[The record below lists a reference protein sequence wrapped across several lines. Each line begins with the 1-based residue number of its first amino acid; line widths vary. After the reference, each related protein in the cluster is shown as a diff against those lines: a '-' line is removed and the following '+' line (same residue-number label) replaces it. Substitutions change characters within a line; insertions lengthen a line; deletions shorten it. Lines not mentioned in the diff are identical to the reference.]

1 MSEGQG
7 SAGYYWTWARDDG
20 RLDFAA
26 LSEHDN
32 WLDDYEWSEMQRL
45 ARESSR
51 DGKIVALLGYEWTSG
66 RQTGGHHNVF
76 FRTPD
81 HRRVGVQVA
90 PTLPQLYEGLHA
102 EAKDEDVLVIPHAHQ
117 AGDWTQND
125 AAIEKLVEIY
135 SMHGTFEWF
144 GNLYL
149 QNGFQVGFV
158 AAADDHRA
166 RPGYAV
172 GASRAPLM
180 QLSGLAAVMA
190 PERTN
195 DAIFDSLRSLSS
207 YATSGQRILLDA
219 TLNGQG
225 VGTSQADTTKR
236 EIRARVAGT
245 TPIDRIDVVKNGEVV
260 WSRDYSGAPLRAH
273 SFLQLGFESS
283 TDVHG
288 VRDNPRPYRVWEGTI
303 EVAEARVVSVRPIGL
318 DNRYLE
324 RAEIDAAKPN
334 TIRFH
339 IETRGR
345 NDSLLIEVEEASA
358 ATALTVHLEPSRE
371 YGFAPPLVR
380 KPADIPGADVRLEL
394 SKLAEGRLDHDL
406 PVDVH
411 QDRIH
416 LQVVDPA
423 GKLDQEIVFG
433 DVDAPKP
440 GDYYYVRMSQLDGGR
455 AWSSPFWVG
464 TKPKS

>member
-1 MSEGQG
+1 
-7 SAGYYWTWARDDG
+7 
-20 RLDFAA
+20 
-26 LSEHDN
+26 
-32 WLDDYEWSEMQRL
+32 
-45 ARESSR
+45 
-51 DGKIVALLGYEWTSG
+51 
-66 RQTGGHHNVF
+66 
-76 FRTPD
+76 
-81 HRRVGVQVA
+81 
-90 PTLPQLYEGLHA
+90 
-102 EAKDEDVLVIPHAHQ
+102 
-117 AGDWTQND
+117 
-125 AAIEKLVEIY
+125 
-135 SMHGTFEWF
+135 MHGTFEWF

-158 AAADDHRA
+158 AASDDHRS

-180 QLSGLAAVMA
+180 QLGGLAAVLA
-190 PERTN
+190 PEHTK
-195 DAIFDSLRSLSS
+195 DSIFSALRSLSS

-225 VGTSQADTTKR
+225 MGTRQADTTKR

-245 TPIDRIDVVKNGEVV
+245 TPIDRIDVVKNGDVV
-260 WSRDYSGAPLRAH
+260 WSRDYSGAPLRPH

-288 VRDNPRPYRVWEGTI
+288 QRDNPRPYRVWKGTI
-303 EVAEARVVSVRPIGL
+303 EVAGARVVSVRPIGL

-324 RAEIDAAKPN
+324 RAEIDPAEAS

-339 IETRGR
+339 VETRGR

-358 ATALTVHLEPSRE
+358 ATTLTVHLEASRE

-380 KPADIPGADVRLEL
+380 RPVDIPAADVRLEL
-394 SKLAEGRLDHDL
+394 SQLAEGRLDSDL

-411 QDRIH
+411 QDRIR

-423 GKLDQEIVFG
+423 GKLDQEITFN
-433 DVDAPKP
+433 DVESPQP
-440 GDYYYVRMSQLDGGR
+440 GDYYYVRVSQLDGGR

-464 TKPKS
+464 TKPPKQ